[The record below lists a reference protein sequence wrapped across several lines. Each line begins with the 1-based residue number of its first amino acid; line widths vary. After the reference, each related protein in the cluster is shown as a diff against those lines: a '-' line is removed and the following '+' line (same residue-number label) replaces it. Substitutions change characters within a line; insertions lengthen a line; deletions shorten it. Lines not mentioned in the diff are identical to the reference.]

1 MEGSEYVGKEG
12 KMEFIEQVG
21 IENDSL
27 RELSASSTRRRQVV
41 TTMNNDN
48 VLDPMLVN
56 GTDAEGT
63 GVAIQLFRKP
73 SNCHTVTSID

>member
-41 TTMNNDN
+41 TTMNNDD
-48 VLDPMLVN
+48 VLDLMLAD
-56 GTDAEGT
+56 GTDTT
-63 GVAIQLFRKP
+63 G
-73 SNCHTVTSID
+73 HD